1 MSKSFNW
8 MPILKTG
15 TFTAKNGKKVTF
27 QESDLDKI
35 VSNTDLTTEPQFV
48 VEHPRYDKLGFGTI
62 SELKRIGNYLFALP
76 KHVEEK
82 FKNAVNSGEL
92 PGRSVSIDDTN
103 FGLSSIGFLPKE
115 ISPAVDGLGSYAFSS
130 ENTEAKL
137 LLILPGTES
146 HFAEIENDRYE
157 FSLQHEVS
165 QWPFK
170 NIKGILRNLKN
181 LLIEKFSKEEAD
193 QVIPEF
199 DLEETGNPPTIFN
212 TPDPKPIKNDTQ
224 IQYSTNTNGD
234 KMKIDLSKFDLSK
247 IPQEIKNLL
256 EAMKEEVIS
265 LEANLTST
273 KTELQ
278 SATTKI
284 SAAEMTKNRTEVL
297 QFCESEEM
305 KLRILPAEKEKT
317 IQMLLAAKEKGVLEF
332 SSGDAAGTKIQ
343 LNAYEHLKETLKQLP
358 VKIELQEFAIK
369 EKTGDQQLPYYKKIA
384 NAISDCVN
392 KK

>member
-1 MSKSFNW
+1 

-35 VSNTDLTTEPQFV
+35 IANTDLTTEPQFV
-48 VEHPRYDKLGFGTI
+48 VEHPSYDKLGFGTI
-62 SELKRIGNYLFALP
+62 AELKRIGNYLFALP

-92 PGRSVSIDDTN
+92 PGRSVSIDETN

-130 ENTEAKL
+130 ENTSAQL
-137 LLILPGTES
+137 QLILPGAES

-157 FSLQHEVS
+157 FSLEVS
-165 QWPFK
+165 SWTFK
-170 NIKGILRNLKN
+170 SIQTILRNIKN
-181 LLIEKFSKEEAD
+181 WIIGKESLEVAD
-193 QVIPEF
+193 NLIPEYYLN
-199 DLEETGNPPTIFN
+199 DAGTAPTLFEN
-212 TPDPKPIKNDTQ
+212 NNSS
-224 IQYSTNTNGD
+224 STIASNQFSTNNTNGD

-265 LEANLTST
+265 LETNLTNA

-278 SATTKI
+278 AATQTI
-284 SAAEMTKNRTEVL
+284 SAAQQEKNRAEVL
-297 QFCESEEM
+297 AFCESDEM
-305 KLRILPAEKEKT
+305 RLKILPAEKEKVVN
-317 IQMLLAAKEKGVLEF
+317 MLLVAKEKGVLEL
-332 SSGDAAGTKIQ
+332 SSGHPDESKIQ
-343 LNAYEHLKETLKQLP
+343 FNAFDYTKDLLKQQP
-358 VKIELQEFAIK
+358 DKIELQEVATK
-369 EKTGDQQLPYYKKIA
+369 EKTGDKNLPDYKKTA